1 MYAIDNSV
9 LRNTSITTSVNNTK
23 SKPLLSGGND
33 RANVQIGKASYGA
46 SKTGASF
53 SLTGVDINLS
63 SRNGLLFNYKT
74 GYAEVSAGLN
84 IGRGNGISAKV
95 GGEITYKSAT
105 LEKSF
110 NIGGYTV
117 AIGGKAYVGS
127 IGAHAEIGAMY
138 KDTTNKYHLFKLGAG
153 LSDGYGAGA
162 YIDIRK

>member
-1 MYAIDNSV
+1 MSASYGLV
-9 LRNTSITTSVNNTK
+9 LRNTSVGTSVNNTNSK
-23 SKPLLSGGND
+23 SLLSAGND
-33 RANVQIGKASYGA
+33 RANVQIDKASYGV
-46 SKTGASF
+46 SKSGASI

-63 SRNGLLFNYKT
+63 SKNGLLFNYKT
-74 GYAEVSAGLN
+74 GYAEASAGLN
-84 IGRGNGISAKV
+84 IGRGNGISAKL

-117 AIGGKAYVGS
+117 AIGGKAYAGS

-138 KDTTNKYHLFKLGAG
+138 KDSNKKYHLFKLGVG
-153 LSDGYGAGA
+153 LSDVYGAGV